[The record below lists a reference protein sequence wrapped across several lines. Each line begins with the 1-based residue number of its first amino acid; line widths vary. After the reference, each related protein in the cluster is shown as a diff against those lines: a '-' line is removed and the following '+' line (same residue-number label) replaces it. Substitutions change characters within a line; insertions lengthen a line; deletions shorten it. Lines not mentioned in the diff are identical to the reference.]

1 MPDWLFAKSPDATT
15 KTDGE
20 TPDHLDLAQE
30 SLDTLINDPRVPE
43 SVRES
48 LQQDYEEVQAMLDR
62 LEHGHLHIA
71 VFGRVSVGKSAL
83 LNALLGEQRF
93 STSPLHGETT
103 RAERGQWQEYDTGG
117 VFLIDTPGI
126 NEVDGEAREQLAREV
141 AGRSDLILFVVD
153 SDLTET
159 EIQALTEIAAMHR
172 PIILVLNKVDR
183 YSPAEQQ
190 ALLTSLVQHAQ
201 GIVDEKNIVTAS
213 ADPAERLIIRVDEDG
228 NEQEEW
234 RRPPVDV
241 SQVKERLW
249 DILQAEGQTLAAL
262 NASLFASNLSDKV
275 GERILQARRKLGQ
288 KLIRNY
294 CATKGVAVALNPV
307 PVADLVAAAVVDV
320 SMIVHL
326 SKLYALPLTKNEA
339 GDLIKTIGGQM
350 MLLMGTVWAVH
361 FISSALKLGSWGF
374 SSLITGGAQ
383 GAVAYYSTWIV
394 GQAAERYLA
403 QGKSWGEGGPKLVVR
418 EILDN
423 LDRDSILKQA
433 KADIRA
439 RLQSST

>member
-1 MPDWLFAKSPDATT
+1 MPDWLFAKSPDAITT
-15 KTDGE
+15 TDSE
-20 TPDHLDLAQE
+20 PPDHLDLAQE
-30 SLDTLINDPRVPE
+30 SLDALINDPRVPE

-48 LQQDYEEVQAMLDR
+48 LQQDYEEVQAMLER

-103 RAERGQWQEYDTGG
+103 RAERGQWQEYETGG
-117 VFLIDTPGI
+117 VYLIDTPGI

-141 AGRSDLILFVVD
+141 AGRSDLVLFVVD

-159 EIQALTEIAAMHR
+159 EIRALSEIAAMHR
-172 PIILVLNKVDR
+172 PIILVLNKADR

-190 ALLTSLVQHAQ
+190 TLLTSLIRHAE
-201 GIVDEKNIVTAS
+201 GIVEEGNIVMAS
-213 ADPAERLIIRVDEDG
+213 ADPAERLIIRVDEEG

-241 SQVKERLW
+241 TRVKERLW
-249 DILQAEGQTLAAL
+249 DVLQSEGQTLAAL
-262 NASLFASNLSDKV
+262 NASLFASDLSDKV

-326 SKLYALPLTKNEA
+326 SRLYNLPLTRNEA
-339 GDLIKTIGGQM
+339 GDLIKTIGAQM

-403 QGKSWGEGGPKLVVR
+403 QGKSWGEGGPKRVVR

-433 KADIRA
+433 REDIRL
-439 RLQSST
+439 RLQSS

>member
-20 TPDHLDLAQE
+20 APDHLDLAQE
-30 SLDTLINDPRVPE
+30 SLDALINDPRVPE
-43 SVRES
+43 SVRKS
-48 LQQDYEEVQAMLDR
+48 LQQDYEEVQTMLDR

-103 RAERGQWQEYDTGG
+103 RAERGHWQEYETGG

-126 NEVDGEAREQLAREV
+126 NEVDGEGREQLAREV

-159 EIQALTEIAAMHR
+159 EIQALSEIAAMHR
-172 PIILVLNKVDR
+172 PMVLVLNKVDR
-183 YSPAEQQ
+183 YSPADQET
-190 ALLTSLVQHAQ
+190 LLASLVQHAQ
-201 GIVDEKNIVTAS
+201 GIVDKKNIVTAS

-228 NEQEEW
+228 NEQETW

-241 SQVKERLW
+241 SRVKERLW

-262 NASLFASNLSDKV
+262 NASLFASDLSDKV
-275 GERILQARRKLGQ
+275 GERILQARRELGQ

-326 SKLYALPLTKNEA
+326 SKLYALTLTKNEA
-339 GDLIKTIGGQM
+339 GDLIKTIGAQM
-350 MLLMGTVWAVH
+350 VLLMGTVWAVH

-383 GAVAYYSTWIV
+383 GAVAYYST
-394 GQAAERYLA
+394 
-403 QGKSWGEGGPKLVVR
+403 
-418 EILDN
+418 
-423 LDRDSILKQA
+423 
-433 KADIRA
+433 
-439 RLQSST
+439 